1 MALLVRKLVKFIFY
15 ILVFYVCA
23 RIDFYFN
30 ISENIVSWDFIHFL
44 AKVFGVEGMGEVTMN
59 IYDEVCIYF
68 IASVSIVVYSFLITL
83 AVNLYNKEFSVGPFT
98 KWFLSCVMKTFAL
111 AIVCVIIFYI
121 VIILLGFIF
130 D

>member
-23 RIDFYFN
+23 RIDLYFN
-30 ISENIVSWDFIHFL
+30 ISENIISWDFIHFL
-44 AKVFGVEGMGEVTMN
+44 AKVFGVEGMGETTMN

-83 AVNLYNKEFSVGPFT
+83 AVNLYNKEFSVGLFT
-98 KWFLSCVMKTFAL
+98 KWFLSCVMKTFSL

-121 VIILLGFIF
+121 VITLLGFVF